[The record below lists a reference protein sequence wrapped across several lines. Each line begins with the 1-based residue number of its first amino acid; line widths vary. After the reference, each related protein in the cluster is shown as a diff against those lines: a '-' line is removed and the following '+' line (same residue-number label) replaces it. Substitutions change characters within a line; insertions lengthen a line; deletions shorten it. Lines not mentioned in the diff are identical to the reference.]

1 MCCLSEACTS
11 TGKVKAGSRG
21 GGGDRPGVSI
31 LEHMLL
37 IIADKAKASGEDIK
51 RMSLWTVCGER
62 QRDKVFDSLSS
73 FYKELLVKKVQ
84 INKDGFADRR
94 GVCSGM
100 RVSVLSEHNISI
112 PVISTIT
119 PTC

>member
-11 TGKVKAGSRG
+11 TGKVKAESRE
-21 GGGDRPGVSI
+21 GGGDRPGV
-31 LEHMLL
+31 
-37 IIADKAKASGEDIK
+37 
-51 RMSLWTVCGER
+51 
-62 QRDKVFDSLSS
+62 DKVFDSLSS
-73 FYKELLVKKVQ
+73 FYKELLVKKVEN
-84 INKDGFADRR
+84 NKDGFADRR

-112 PVISTIT
+112 LVISTIT